1 MVDGA
6 RINLADKLAMFTEHW
21 SPKLIE
27 DLDGYNVKLAKFKG
41 DFVWHKHM
49 DEDELFLVVRGQ
61 FRMDFRD
68 RQVDIGQGEIIVVPK
83 GMEHK
88 PYAAEE
94 CEVLVIVRGG
104 SVNTGD
110 AVPSAV
116 TQRRLERI

>member
-1 MVDGA
+1 MPQEKV
-6 RINLADKLAMFTEHW
+6 NLSQKFAQFSEHW
-21 SPKLIE
+21 SPKLVE
-27 DLDGYNVKLAKFKG
+27 NLDDYDVKLAKFQG
-41 DFVWHKHM
+41 DFVWHCHQ
-49 DEDELFLVVRGQ
+49 DEDELFFVVRGQ

-68 RQVDIGQGEIIVVPK
+68 RQVEMNEGEMIVVPK
-83 GMEHK
+83 GVEHK

-104 SVNTGD
+104 VVNTGD

>member
-1 MVDGA
+1 MAEGE
-6 RINLADKLAMFTEHW
+6 RINLADKLAMFSEHW

-27 DLDGYNVKLAKFKG
+27 EVDDYNVKLAKFKG

-49 DEDELFLVVRGQ
+49 DEDELFLVVQGR

-68 RQVDIGQGEIIVVPK
+68 RRVAVGQGEIIVVPK
-83 GMEHK
+83 GVEHK
-88 PYAAEE
+88 PYAVEE

-104 SVNTGD
+104 SVTTGD
-110 AVPSAV
+110 AVPNAL

>member
-1 MVDGA
+1 MPQEKV
-6 RINLADKLAMFTEHW
+6 NLAEKFARFSEHW

-27 DLDGYNVKLAKFKG
+27 NLDDYDVKLAKFQG
-41 DFVWHKHM
+41 DFVWHRNPE
-49 DEDELFLVVRGQ
+49 EDELFFVVRGH

-68 RQVDIGQGEIIVVPK
+68 RQVELNEGEMIVVPK
-83 GMEHK
+83 GVEHK

-104 SVNTGD
+104 VANTGD